1 MMTVMFKGI
10 FSVVIAACVV
20 YQADHHFYDGRHVSG
35 IIALVRSVAGS
46 FGL

>member
-20 YQADHHFYDGRHVSG
+20 YQADQHFYDGRHVQG
-35 IIALVRSVAGS
+35 IAALLRSVAGS

>member
-10 FSVVIAACVV
+10 VSVIIAACAV

-35 IIALVRSVAGS
+35 IISLLRSAAAS